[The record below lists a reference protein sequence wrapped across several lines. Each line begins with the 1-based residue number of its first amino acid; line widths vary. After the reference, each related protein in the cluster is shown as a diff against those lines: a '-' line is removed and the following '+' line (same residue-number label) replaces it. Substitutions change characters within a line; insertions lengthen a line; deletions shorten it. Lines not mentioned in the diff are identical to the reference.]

1 MNHRGTEHTE
11 QKHRVEMK
19 ALGVSEEDP
28 LTGEIIGA
36 AIEVHRFFG
45 PGLLESIYEKALTH
59 ELELRGVTV
68 VCRQSVP
75 VCYKG
80 KMLED
85 FRLDL
90 LVGGEVIVE
99 LKTVDAL
106 LPIHTAQLLTYLKLT
121 GRKRGLL
128 INFKVERFVDG
139 VKRVSL

>member
-1 MNHRGTEHTE
+1 
-11 QKHRVEMK
+11 MK
-19 ALGVSEEDP
+19 APNVAEEDP

-59 ELELRGVTV
+59 ELELRGVSV
-68 VCRQSVP
+68 VCQQSVP
-75 VCYKG
+75 VHYKG
-80 KMLED
+80 KTLED

-106 LPIHTAQLLTYLKLT
+106 LPVHTAQLLTYLKLT
-121 GRKRGLL
+121 GLKRGLL
-128 INFKVERFVDG
+128 INFKVERLVDG